1 MVRPEILLVNNWERR
16 NECHAPELGARQLGR
31 LMGLPDNSPPA
42 LHPHRPDLGTIT
54 SADNHRKLKE
64 DGLADLEAAATTGAG
79 HSTLIDGLV
88 HGPHPE

>member
-1 MVRPEILLVNNWERR
+1 MSAMPQNLERDNWAALWD
-16 NECHAPELGARQLGR
+16 CPIIH
-31 LMGLPDNSPPA
+31 LPRF
-42 LHPHRPDLGTIT
+42 HPHRPDLETIT